1 MKRTIERITRTAMLA
16 VAFMLCATGQAWA
29 VAPAPVVVW
38 DGAADNEYNFSS
50 LSKTVGGVTYT
61 INNIDE
67 EATDNSTA
75 NIRAADNSYLQV
87 VNQNWGYKAPT
98 ITASGSDAAF
108 GSTSGSTVLIK
119 YDNMPGDT
127 YKAANR
133 AVLGFL
139 SKDAQTY
146 GKLHIGVLKYKNS
159 TSSVYS
165 FKNGSESGNGY
176 YGGDAFIAGQHTLAL
191 TYKSDAALK
200 CYTDGTLHYTWNTP
214 DTTFTT
220 PDGICMGGVDYT
232 ENANRFYAMVGMKI
246 CGVAIF
252 DSALSAEEIAAFVWP
267 SAEKYQKWSYA
278 DDMVT
283 WTTPSSS
290 SVTDVGGASKFKLF
304 DVNAGIDT
312 SIEYTGNT
320 VGDHGDDI
328 FWSTFCYVAQFA
340 RAGAYRIPNYEA
352 PGLALR
358 LANGYKTTIGGTFGP
373 FTLGGL
379 LVEKNATSY
388 NFTQADSNNYRST
401 ILGDPRSEGG
411 VETWFTINESI
422 SFAREGWMGIV
433 GVVNFDIAENCVL
446 KLNKELSNRS
456 EDDPVLYAAMT
467 PNGESKTNGGMFKMH
482 GLGNIEV
489 NKLTAAGALLDFS
502 DLSISRMTSPG
513 ATSYIQGNLV
523 IDGNTSFAFPA
534 GMAKNTKYALCSGT
548 LTNNGDTS
556 RTATITVGEDTF
568 DAILTFDTSDATV
581 SYVPIYEATIDG
593 DTTFN
598 SITWTPAL
606 DSATGCKIK
615 IHGSGKITGLSAIPD
630 SIEIDS
636 GVTLDVTA
644 IESEIASGSTTLS
657 GEGAFL
663 YTSSYPTSVPVGFTY
678 EYVGSNTEG
687 SPTAIAS
694 LTVNGTLKTSGYLS
708 LTTFSLASTGTLDV
722 LDCKTTV
729 SGSGKGL
736 AGTVIVREEATLATA
751 TDAMPDYDGTTVAHI
766 YGTLDTGSGG
776 RWCLYGNNT
785 VNLYAGA
792 TVKGTPTAGAINI
805 CKGAGLNVKAH
816 PTDNTKTE
824 VNFQGKFK
832 YNRKDTTLLGGSII
846 TVDDGVALVFSGVVV
861 AHDNN
866 GGYIRKQGGGK
877 IKFASGATVTSFGV
891 YLNIEEG
898 SLELNGVTI
907 GGGST
912 GYVSVAND
920 ATIEV
925 SNNSTISL
933 PLTFSDGAALKID
946 NAASLTVSGVVTL
959 PTGEG
964 ARVMLDLAD
973 FTKPTGTT
981 SPTILTAS
989 ATLDLDVGRFEFEGA
1004 SSDYYLTQNTTSGA
1018 VTIRLHVAK
1027 GSDNVYRDDLTT
1039 AFSEIVAD
1047 PDLEITVL
1055 NGTGADNAESAKSY
1069 LIAWDSTNNRFLY
1082 GYAKIGTEPYISLAA
1097 AIEASTTGDTITL
1110 LRSTDENVAI
1120 KHGTTLS
1127 LNGFTVNS
1135 VRAEDGYVLVPDDAE
1150 DPTSYSTVE
1159 AKVSAVIGGNT
1170 RYFETLSDALT
1181 AVDGVGTITLLDDSS
1196 ANANL
1201 AAGVTLIPDGHDY
1214 TGELSG
1220 SGTIMLSNLTAPNIA
1235 STWSGTVVLPANQ
1248 SFAGLVF
1255 DDYGRSGST
1264 VRLQGTNTG
1273 WLKYK
1278 TNNDP
1283 IATTVEIP
1291 DGASLTITGWSPS
1304 FANAFDVLKGAG
1316 TFAVSIDSAPDTSG
1330 GASFTAYFLLKD
1342 VSSFTGSLSASGAG
1356 IAIGDTRIVSTVA
1369 GGKIIVSS
1377 GKSATIA
1384 EGATWQTSS
1393 GFSVDGALTCD
1404 GGIMYGT
1411 EAAGTLALGGS
1422 GVITNKFEGGSAQC
1436 FNAGAITVS
1445 DSLSVVL
1452 VGGWSSFGTWTL
1464 TETASL
1470 GFDPGT
1476 DNDIW
1481 LNSTIEA
1488 AQKTSTIHIYG
1499 NGSNT
1504 VVENNADGT
1513 KLAAIHVHN
1522 GGRFQVST
1530 AAADNDRLKWEAPG
1544 DVGGI
1549 TVDAGGEMILKSRES
1564 YTRNT
1569 TLNGGTITLDGVQSD
1584 RSIDIFKGPTFT
1596 VNDDS
1601 MIVATGTNHWI
1612 YLRNTDPTFNVAANK
1627 TLTVNAGFKYDGT
1640 YSKQNLIKSGAG
1652 TLVVNGYTSDGVHE
1666 SFSQPKGVNIQ
1677 AGTYE
1682 LNAVQASNGQTGDG
1696 ANFYTVASGAKLK
1709 VGATGQVNTTTL
1721 NLTDGSIIEF
1731 GSGNTTQITTS
1742 SITGLTSSGDAAT
1755 ISFSQ
1760 GVTPTSGTRLI
1771 ACSSMPQANRFALAG
1786 SLSDTYLLTKDSS
1799 GLLITEAFGS
1809 VTTTSGTTLCADMDA
1824 IILNVQGAMYAG
1836 TFQYITILAG
1846 GDVVLPKFA
1855 QSMPIKNVGGANISI
1870 DVTAEFSVATTVED
1884 DITTYTVSNRPTVY
1898 TWTDAANNPD
1908 YSENHDW
1915 TKSGNWSYG
1924 NSQRA
1929 TRYPQAGDTVIIGN
1943 GSTIVLD
1950 EIATVCALTVSG
1962 TVTLTASTAKTLTVT
1977 NGGIVMPNR
1986 ATSITVDNVTLD
1998 PAPTTLVEGA
2008 RVIKDGNTYKVVY
2021 GTIFSVY

>member
-1 MKRTIERITRTAMLA
+1 MKIGTVDWARPFASVLRVLA
-16 VAFMLCATGQAWA
+16 FTLAICATSQAWA
-29 VAPAPVVVW
+29 EAPVPVVVW

-50 LSKTVGGVTYT
+50 LSKTVGGVTYA
-61 INNIDE
+61 IHNIDE

-165 FKNGSESGNGY
+165 FKNGSESGNGSL
-176 YGGDAFIAGQHTLAL
+176 GGDAFIAGQHTLAL

-232 ENANRFYAMVGMKI
+232 DNANRFYAMVGMKI

-278 DDMVT
+278 GSGNVLTWVT
-283 WTTPSSS
+283 PYSE
-290 SVTDVGGASKFKLF
+290 VKDAIANASAKYKVFSINSGL
-304 DVNAGIDT
+304 DT
-312 SIEYTGNT
+312 STSYEDGTNT
-320 VGDHGDDI
+320 SSLAY
-328 FWSTFCYVAQFA
+328 WPYFCYTTKSGVDSQYSRPGRILRFVA
-340 RAGAYRIPNYEA
+340 N
-352 PGLALR
+352 
-358 LANGYKTTIGGTFGP
+358 NGYRVDYIHGTFSP
-373 FTLGGL
+373 LTLGGL
-379 LVEKNATSY
+379 IVEEGAIGYKIRAYSSGNA
-388 NFTQADSNNYRST
+388 ADANSRAMA
-401 ILGDPRSEGG
+401 LGDPNGE
-411 VETWFTINESI
+411 VETWFDINEDFTIARTSTNALMGTLNVSVAANK
-422 SFAREGWMGIV
+422 SFTLSKLSTIAKQWTANGAGAGYPNLVTPGGGLRMYGSGNLVVSEGLV
-433 GVVNFDIAENCVL
+433 A
-446 KLNKELSNRS
+446 S
-456 EDDPVLYAAMT
+456 
-467 PNGESKTNGGMFKMH
+467 
-482 GLGNIEV
+482 
-489 NKLTAAGALLDFS
+489 GALLDYS
-502 DLSISRMTSPG
+502 NLALSRLATPG
-513 ATSYIQGNLV
+513 TYSFIQGPLT
-523 IDGNTSFAFPA
+523 IDGSTSFAFPA

-548 LTNNGDTS
+548 LTNSGES
-556 RTATITVGEDTF
+556 LRTATITVGEDTF

-581 SYVPIYEATIDG
+581 SYVPIYEATIDE
-593 DTTFN
+593 DTVF
-598 SITWTPAL
+598 SGITWTPAL

-615 IHGSGKITGLSAIPD
+615 IHGSGKVTGLSAAPA

-663 YTSSYPTSVPVGFTY
+663 YTSSYPTSVPVGITY

-687 SPTAIAS
+687 SPTAIDS
-694 LTVNGTLKTSGYLS
+694 LTVNGKLKTSGYIS
-708 LTTFSLASTGTLDV
+708 LTTFSLPAGGSLDV
-722 LDCKTTV
+722 LD
-729 SGSGKGL
+729 GSTRV
-736 AGTVIVREEATLATA
+736 AGTSRALKGDVTVRDNATLVYASN
-751 TDAMPDYDGTTVAHI
+751 DLLDYDGSTHADI
-766 YGTLDTGSGG
+766 YGTLEIDGSSNRFLNQSATMILNFYGGSTIKGSGF
-776 RWCLYGNNT
+776 
-785 VNLYAGA
+785 VNLAND
-792 TVKGTPTAGAINI
+792 KGF
-805 CKGAGLNVKAH
+805 NVKAN
-816 PTDNTKTE
+816 PDDATKDT
-824 VNFQGKFK
+824 VYFQTNLK
-832 YNRKDTTLLGGSII
+832 YNSKSSTSTIA
-846 TVDDGVALVFSGVVV
+846 VDDGVTLELSSGSVYVHNGNTAGSITKAGGGKVVLGSSFTASSFVSTLNVSAGEAEIADAFGGAVVV
-861 AHDNN
+861 AS
-866 GGYIRKQGGGK
+866 GAMLT
-877 IKFASGATVTSFGV
+877 ASGSSPSIAKT
-891 YLNIEEG
+891 
-898 SLELNGVTI
+898 
-907 GGGST
+907 
-912 GYVSVAND
+912 
-920 ATIEV
+920 
-925 SNNSTISL
+925 
-933 PLTFSDGAALKID
+933 LTLADGATLKID
-946 NAASLTVSGVVTL
+946 GSASLTITQAVTL

-964 ARVMLDLAD
+964 ESVTLDLTD

-1018 VTIRLHVAK
+1018 VTIRLHVSK

-1047 PDLEITVL
+1047 HDLEITVL

-1110 LRSTDENVAI
+1110 LRNTAENVSI

-1127 LNGFTVNS
+1127 LNGFTVDS

-1181 AVDGVGTITLLDDSS
+1181 AADGVGTITLLDDCS

-1273 WLKYK
+1273 RLKYK

-1356 IAIGDTRIVSTVA
+1356 IAIGDTRIANTVA

-1640 YSKQNLIKSGAG
+1640 NSKQNLIKSGAG

-1682 LNAVQASNGQTGDG
+1682 LNAVQTSNGQTGDG

-1771 ACSSMPQANRFALAG
+1771 ACASMPQANRFALAG

-1824 IILNVQGAMYAG
+1824 IILNVNDAMYSG

-1870 DVTAEFSVATTVED
+1870 DVTAEFSVATTVEG

-1898 TWTDAANNPD
+1898 TWTDAADNPD

-1950 EIATVCALTVSG
+1950 ESATIYALTVSG

-1977 NGGIVMPNR
+1977 NGGIVMPDR
-1986 ATSITVDNVTLD
+1986 ATSIAVDNVTLD
-1998 PAPTTLVEGA
+1998 PAPTTSVGGGA
-2008 RVIKDGNTYKVVY
+2008 KVIKVGDTYKVVY